1 MKTQEIFEGIS
12 TSELISYQIAGD
24 NSKELKA
31 ELIRRTEIDAKSRKG
46 KISMLELDAKY
57 NG

>member
-1 MKTQEIFEGIS
+1 MNTQEIFEGIS
-12 TSELISYQIAGD
+12 TAELISYQVSGD

-31 ELIRRTEIDAKSRKG
+31 ELIRRDAIDSKSREG